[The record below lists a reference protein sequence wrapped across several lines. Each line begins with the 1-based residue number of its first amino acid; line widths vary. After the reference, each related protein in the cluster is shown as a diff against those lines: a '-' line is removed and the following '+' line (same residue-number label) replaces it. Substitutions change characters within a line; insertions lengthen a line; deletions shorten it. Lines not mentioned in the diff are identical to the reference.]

1 MNDGSG
7 TRNTRRPSIGTQS
20 AAQVAQ
26 WIREDRS
33 TSAVEILR
41 RAQALGYNG
50 GKSALYEL
58 VRRVRTLDER
68 PGGSRQ
74 LIVVSPDRQHLYNF
88 FRRAFEGNATVQV
101 VLDRRVAERPQGAE
115 PEERARRSRN
125 RRLPQRTDGLLRA
138 IGWTIHRLRGPKSRR
153 GHAPA
158 ASRDRRS
165 HRL

>member
-1 MNDGSG
+1 MGGFDA
-7 TRNTRRPSIGTQS
+7 RNARRPSIVAQY

-26 WIREDRS
+26 WLREDPAI
-33 TSAVEILR
+33 SAVEILR

-74 LIVVSPDRQHLYNF
+74 LIVVSSDREHLYNF

-101 VLDRRVAERPQGAE
+101 VLDRRVAERPQSAE

-138 IGWTIHRLRGPKSRR
+138 IGWTIIRLRGPKIRR
-153 GHAPA
+153 GQAPA
-158 ASRDRRS
+158 AS
-165 HRL
+165 

>member
-1 MNDGSG
+1 MGGSEAH
-7 TRNTRRPSIGTQS
+7 NVRRPSIVAQY

-26 WIREDRS
+26 WLRDDPAI
-33 TSAVEILR
+33 SAVEILR

-74 LIVVSPDRQHLYNF
+74 LIVVAPDREHLYSF
-88 FRRAFEGNATVQV
+88 FKRAFEGNATVQV
-101 VLDRRVAERPQGAE
+101 VLDRRVVERRQNPAV
-115 PEERARRSRN
+115 PESARRQRN

-138 IGWTIHRLRGPKSRR
+138 IGWTIVRLRGPKI
-153 GHAPA
+153 
-158 ASRDRRS
+158 RRS
-165 HRL
+165 PAS